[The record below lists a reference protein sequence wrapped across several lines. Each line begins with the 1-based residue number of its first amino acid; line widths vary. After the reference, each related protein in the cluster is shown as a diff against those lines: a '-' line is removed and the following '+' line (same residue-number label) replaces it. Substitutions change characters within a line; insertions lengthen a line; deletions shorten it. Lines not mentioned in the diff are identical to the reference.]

1 MTTNE
6 IRALLTEAERELA
19 DGTVTTDIEPLLV
32 EVGPL
37 CDRLDAITSDRDDFS
52 VAMSDLEEDNT
63 TLRDGRDLATQTRDE
78 AQKRSNIDLD
88 RARKAETQRDDAQA
102 RCLRA
107 QQIAME
113 CQTEKLAAQ
122 VLRAHVK
129 LLREAL
135 ERVQR
140 IPSKPFPDRGA
151 HSERAFSGAV
161 WQAWRD
167 IQLLT
172 TATLRVTK
180 EDE

>member
-1 MTTNE
+1 MTTTTE
-6 IRALLTEAERELA
+6 IRALLAEAERELA

-102 RCLRA
+102 RCLHA

-129 LLREAL
+129 TLREAL
-135 ERVQR
+135 GVALHTQCRCSEVGPVCIRCRR
-140 IPSKPFPDRGA
+140 IDDA
-151 HSERAFSGAV
+151 
-161 WQAWRD
+161 
-167 IQLLT
+167 LT
-172 TATLRVTK
+172 TTK
-180 EDE
+180 EEG